1 MISADL
7 KTKIEEFR
15 NLALGASKI
24 LIVTHKNPDGDAI
37 GSSLALRIA
46 LRNLGKEV
54 EVAMMDSPPPEF
66 VFLPHYLKIK
76 EEFAPE
82 DFDMAIIVD
91 CGGWSRTGFFV
102 DDELNID
109 WPKDLVVVDHH
120 HRQTLS
126 PGIHI
131 VNGSASSAS
140 EMVFYILKEWNVS
153 ITREIALCLLTS
165 LFTDTGGFKHANV
178 NEQVF
183 KIAAELLA
191 KGADIN
197 KIAQSTYGNKKIAQ
211 LKLWGKIINN
221 LKVNREFGVVFSV
234 VTQADLDEFGL
245 TEDDVSGILDLLRGV
260 IGTKAVLLLSE
271 REDEIRGNLRT
282 EESDVD
288 VSKLAVIFG
297 GGGHIRAA
305 GFSLPKSSLPSSSP
319 VRDSG

>member
-7 KTKIEEFR
+7 KTKIDQSK
-15 NLALGASKI
+15 NITLGANKI

-46 LRNLGKEV
+46 LRNLDKEV
-54 EVAMMDSPPPEF
+54 EVAIIDSLPPEF

-82 DFDMAIIVD
+82 DFDMAIILD

-109 WPKDLVVVDHH
+109 WPKHLVVIDHH
-120 HRQTLS
+120 YRQNLT
-126 PGIHI
+126 PGLHI
-131 VNGSASSAS
+131 VNGAASSAS
-140 EMVFYILKEWNVS
+140 EIVYYILKEWNVP
-153 ITREIALCLLTS
+153 ITREIALCLLTG
-165 LFTDTGGFKHANV
+165 LFTDTGGFKHSNV
-178 NEQVF
+178 NEQVL

-191 KGADIN
+191 KGADMN
-197 KIAQSTYGNKKIAQ
+197 KIVQNINGNKKIAQ

-221 LKVNREFGVVFSV
+221 LKVNREFGVVFSI

-245 TEDDVSGILDLLRGV
+245 TNEDVSGILDIIRGIV
-260 IGTKAVLLLSE
+260 GTKAVLLLSE
-271 REDEIRGNLRT
+271 KEDGIRGNLRT
-282 EESDVD
+282 EEPDID

-297 GGGHIRAA
+297 GGGHIKAA
-305 GFSLPKSSLPSSSP
+305 GFSLPKDILI
-319 VRDSG
+319 